1 MSDDQTTSNDM
12 IISRETEGGKI
23 LVGDSPDDPGV
34 YAAWDSSGAR
44 GAPDV
49 GTDPAAALKRSP

>member
-34 YAAWDSSGAR
+34 SSEWDSSRCDNGHCY
-44 GAPDV
+44 
-49 GTDPAAALKRSP
+49 LN